1 MRHHAQPF
9 SLKVYLFH
17 VHYCF
22 AYMRICAPQTQC
34 SLRPEENVRSSATG
48 ITESCYPPHQVLR
61 TKARSFATA
70 ASSLTAKPPLQP
82 SVIYFAYLSPRNLS
96 ACWLIKAEDLLQL
109 TVHSTR
115 NQAPLQ
121 VKVKPPQPHSSS
133 QPWWY
138 KGIQPSLG
146 NLFPLCSQNMNDG
159 KKKIS
164 SQNDQNCHTKLSS

>member
-1 MRHHAQPF
+1 MALVAWNSLHRLALNSQTACLTSAGVEGVRHHVQPF
-9 SLKVYLFH
+9 SLKVSLFH

-22 AYMRICAPQTQC
+22 AYMRICTPQIQC

-96 ACWLIKAEDLLQL
+96 ACWLIKAGDLLHL
-109 TVHSTR
+109 TRS
-115 NQAPLQ
+115 QAPLQ

-133 QPWWY
+133 QP
-138 KGIQPSLG
+138 
-146 NLFPLCSQNMNDG
+146 
-159 KKKIS
+159 
-164 SQNDQNCHTKLSS
+164 